1 MSLLDRFFF
10 PRQSGIGIAGM
21 NEHRDKHI
29 LLSSDLMCSSYCS
42 TVPVEHPDFLVCP
55 LSLWNS
61 IVWPK
66 LMRYALF

>member
-21 NEHRDKHI
+21 NEHRDKII
-29 LLSSDLMCSSYCS
+29 LFSSDMICSGYCS
-42 TVPVEHPDFLVCP
+42 IVPVEHPAFLFAL

-66 LMRYALF
+66 LMRYTLF